1 MIWRKAHDSDYRRNL
16 WDAEGKSVIPVTKNS
31 GPISLPE
38 EQENELV
45 AQGIAVFVG
54 KKVSDSDSEGR
65 IREEKASTAERNTQ
79 EESLESMKLA
89 KLKELAREYGIDPDG
104 VNRKADLIAA
114 IREAQAE
121 EDTVEDNEA
130 PPQLEAEGI
139 V

>member
-1 MIWRKAHDSDYRRNL
+1 MIRIIAGTYGMRK
-16 WDAEGKSVIPVTKNS
+16 GKSVIPVTKNS

-79 EESLESMKLA
+79 EESFESMKLA
-89 KLKELAREYGIDPDG
+89 KLKERAREYGIDPDG

>member
-1 MIWRKAHDSDYRRNL
+1 MIQIIAGTYGMRKGNR
-16 WDAEGKSVIPVTKNS
+16 VIPVTKNS

-130 PPQLEAEGI
+130 PPQLEAAGI